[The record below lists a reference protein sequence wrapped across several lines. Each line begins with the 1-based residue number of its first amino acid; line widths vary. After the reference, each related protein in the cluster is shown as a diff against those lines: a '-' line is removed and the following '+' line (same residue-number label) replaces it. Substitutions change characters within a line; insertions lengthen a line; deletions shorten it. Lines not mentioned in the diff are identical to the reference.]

1 MSESSDRSEAS
12 KVPKVSKISD
22 ESEASNSANRGL
34 RILWPTLIVTS
45 LFGILYAYDLFEAAS
60 NLFGVTAQLAD
71 YNAFASENDLAVRS
85 VPWAVLIA
93 NLLLA
98 PVGFVSALVLGRR
111 RILAV
116 KALVLVAGLCVTAAV
131 SLSFAAFV

>member
-1 MSESSDRSEAS
+1 MSESSASSRSS
-12 KVPKVSKISD
+12 KSS
-22 ESEASNSANRGL
+22 ESSESTKRGL
-34 RILWPTLIVTS
+34 RILWPTLIVAS

-60 NLFGVTAQLAD
+60 NLFGVTAQLAE
-71 YNAFASENDLAVRS
+71 YNVFATENDLAVRS

-98 PVGFVSALVLGRR
+98 PVGFVGALVLGRR
-111 RILAV
+111 RNLAM
-116 KALVLVAGLCVTAAV
+116 KALVLVAGLCVTGAV

>member
-1 MSESSDRSEAS
+1 MSESSASSE
-12 KVPKVSKISD
+12 VSEPSTSTK
-22 ESEASNSANRGL
+22 RGL
-34 RILWPTLIVTS
+34 RILWPTLIVAS

-60 NLFGVTAQLAD
+60 NLFGVTAQLAE
-71 YNAFASENDLAVRS
+71 YNAFATENDLAVRS

-98 PVGFVSALVLGRR
+98 PIGFVGALVLGRR
-111 RILAV
+111 RNLAV